1 MQFQTIYLL
10 LAYDPIYDFS
20 GMIIYWTYMIIYGG
34 IWFDRIIWNQYDDH
48 MIIQTYEPIY
58 DPGFRCD
65 DISYLVEYH
74 SQNIFNTPLSKD
86 SIPQKR
92 VSNLKNFGPM
102 KCWKFWSSVIG

>member
-1 MQFQTIYLL
+1 MQFQIIYLL

-34 IWFDRIIWNQYDDH
+34 IWFDRIWFETSIWWSY

-65 DISYLVEYH
+65 VDTVRRIVQDE
-74 SQNIFNTPLSKD
+74 
-86 SIPQKR
+86 
-92 VSNLKNFGPM
+92 
-102 KCWKFWSSVIG
+102 